1 MGVTWELHGRKRV
14 AMLNEI
20 SEYGKDSNVIIF
32 VLIYVII
39 RVSPQVFFLAT
50 LI

>member
-1 MGVTWELHGRKRV
+1 MGVTWELHGRKKV
-14 AMLNEI
+14 AWINEI

-39 RVSPQVFFLAT
+39 RVSPQVFLLAA